1 MPFQK
6 TELIRDDAILAAR
19 RVIMY
24 ETNAFRKGLKIEI
37 NKEPFVIVDFQHV
50 KPGKG
55 GAFVRT
61 RLKSLITGNVNDMT
75 FRSGDKVDKPD
86 IEEKEMQFLY
96 ESGGEY
102 HFMDTQSY
110 EQLFLTA
117 EQLGESKDFLKEN
130 LVIKAIFYNGRP
142 LGVET
147 PMFVE
152 LKIIKSD
159 PGVKGDTATGATK
172 PATLESGAIIQ
183 VPLFVEEGDVIRI
196 DTRTREYLTRGKE

>member
-1 MPFQK
+1 
-6 TELIRDDAILAAR
+6 
-19 RVIMY
+19 MY
-24 ETNAFRKGLKIEI
+24 ETNAFRKGLKVEI
-37 NKEPFVIVDFQHV
+37 NREPFVIVDFQHV

-61 RLKSLITGNVNDMT
+61 RLKSLITGNGNDVT

-110 EQLFLTA
+110 EQLFLTV
-117 EQLGESKDFLKEN
+117 EQLGENKDFLKEN
-130 LVIKAIFYNGRP
+130 IVIKAIFHNGRP
-142 LGVET
+142 IGVET

-159 PGVKGDTATGATK
+159 PGIKGDTATGATK

-183 VPLFVEEGDVIRI
+183 VPLFVEEGDVIRL
-196 DTRTREYLTRGKE
+196 DTRTREYLTRVKE

>member
-1 MPFQK
+1 
-6 TELIRDDAILAAR
+6 
-19 RVIMY
+19 MY
-24 ETNAFRKGLKIEI
+24 TTNEFRKGLKIEI
-37 NKEPFVIVDFQHV
+37 NGEPFVIVDFQHV

-61 RLKSLITGNVNDMT
+61 RLKSLVTGNVNEQT

-117 EQLGESKDFLKEN
+117 EQMGESKDFLKEN
-130 LVIKAIFYNGRP
+130 LVIKAIFHNRRP
-142 LGVET
+142 IGVET
-147 PMFVE
+147 PMFVD
-152 LKIIKSD
+152 LKVIKSD
-159 PGVKGDTATGATK
+159 PGVRGDTATGATK
-172 PATLESGAIIQ
+172 PATLESGAVIQ

-196 DTRTREYLTRGKE
+196 DTRTREYLTRVKE

>member
-1 MPFQK
+1 
-6 TELIRDDAILAAR
+6 
-19 RVIMY
+19 MY
-24 ETNAFRKGLKIEI
+24 STTDFRKGLKIEI
-37 NKEPFVIVDFQHV
+37 GGEPFVIVDFQHV

-61 RLKSLITGNVNDMT
+61 RLKSLVSGNVIDQT
-75 FRSGDKVDKPD
+75 FRSGDRVDKPD
-86 IEEKEMQFLY
+86 LEEREMQFLY
-96 ESGGEY
+96 QTGEEF

-117 EQLGESKDFLKEN
+117 ENLGENKDFLKEN
-130 LVIKAIFYNGRP
+130 GTIKALFHNKRP
-142 LGVET
+142 IGVEV

-159 PGVKGDTATGATK
+159 PGIRGDTATGATK
-172 PATLESGAIIQ
+172 PATLESGAVIQ

-196 DTRTREYLTRGKE
+196 DTRTREYITRVK